1 MNVARGYHTASTL
14 PNGLVLV
21 TGGEGKNGTAL
32 NSAELYNPSTGTWTT
47 TGSMSVGRY
56 YHAATTLANGL
67 NPPP

>member
-32 NSAELYNPSTGTWTT
+32 NSAELYNPSTGT
-47 TGSMSVGRY
+47 
-56 YHAATTLANGL
+56 
-67 NPPP
+67 